1 MIRPYVADDLAAVV
15 VVWDEA
21 SRIAHPFLDEQFFAD
36 EREQI
41 ASEWMPVAD
50 SSVFVLDGQVV
61 GFVAM
66 LGNEVGGLFV
76 HPDHQRSGIG
86 RALLDSVRATRPFL
100 ELDVF
105 ERNDLGRRFYA
116 AYGFREIGRHVSDV
130 GGEIEVRLRFEPLSV
145 R

>member
-1 MIRPYVADDLAAVV
+1 MIRPYVADDLAAVLD
-15 VVWDEA
+15 VWEEA
-21 SRIAHPFLDEQFFAD
+21 ARVAHPFLDEQFFAD

-41 ASEWMPVAD
+41 ASTWMPVAET
-50 SSVFVLDGQVV
+50 SVHEVDGRVV

-76 HPDHQRSGIG
+76 HPDHQRTGIG
-86 RALLDSVRATRPFL
+86 RALLDSVRATREFL

-105 ERNDLGRRFYA
+105 ERNELGRPFYA
-116 AYGFREIGRHVSDV
+116 EYGFREIGRHVSDV
-130 GGEIEVRLRFEPLSV
+130 AGEVEVRLRYERVSE